1 MAKLSARGR
10 TELAR
15 VAKTYPAGDV
25 GQVTTYTYALMSD
38 GKILRKTKVLW
49 ADGYVTDKPW
59 KVVQPRYPTRRDDF
73 VAYFATKGYPE
84 VQK

>member
-15 VAKTYPAGDV
+15 VARTYTPGDV
-25 GQVTTYTYALMSD
+25 GQVVTYTYALMSD
-38 GKILRKTKVLW
+38 GKILRKTKTVW

-59 KVVQPRYPTRRDDF
+59 KVIQYRYPTEREAF
-73 VAYFATKGYPE
+73 LACFAKVGYEE

>member
-15 VAKTYPAGDV
+15 VAKTYAPADV

-38 GKILRKTKVLW
+38 GKILRKTKVVW
-49 ADGYVTDKPW
+49 ADGAVTAGDW
-59 KVVQPRYPTRRDDF
+59 KVVAPRYPTERMNFLAFF
-73 VAYFATKGYPE
+73 VNQGFKE
-84 VQK
+84 VAK